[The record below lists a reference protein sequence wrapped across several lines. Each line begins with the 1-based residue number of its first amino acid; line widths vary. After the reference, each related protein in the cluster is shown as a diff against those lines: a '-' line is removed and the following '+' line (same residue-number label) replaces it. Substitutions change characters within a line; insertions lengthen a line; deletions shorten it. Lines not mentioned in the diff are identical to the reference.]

1 VRDDQ
6 SIRYSRFQVLTEGR
20 PAWAQDA
27 HGSRFYFDG
36 YRFWRPTRRGRSKLV
51 TSWQSP
57 PHGWEHR
64 SGCSCRLCV
73 ADSGLD
79 HAVA

>member
-1 VRDDQ
+1 MRDDQ
-6 SIRYSRFQVLTEGR
+6 RISYSRFQVLTEGQ

-27 HGSRFYFDG
+27 QGSRFYFDG
-36 YRFWRPTRRGRSKLV
+36 YCFWRRTKRGRSKLV
-51 TSWQSP
+51 TSWRSP
-57 PHGWEHR
+57 HHGWEHE

-73 ADSGLD
+73 AEVGLN